1 MGMATSI
8 AFPEGTLE
16 RMDELLADNGLSARE
31 RSRVTCIRLLALGWE
46 AQDVAEAV
54 GITRSSVYRRKAEF
68 LKDGESTLHTDGWG
82 GRRGGV
88 LTEAQE
94 AEFVAHFEDAARRAD
109 GERRGDGGRAGTACR
124 RAGLPCDALPDP
136 RPPRLAQ
143 GGAPAAS
150 PRSRPRS
157 PGGVQG
163 NLPQLLASA
172 SAGDRRP
179 LRLMFMDE
187 ARFGRMNRP
196 VRCWAPPG
204 MRPSRLPDGARVQLR
219 LRRSVPRRRGA
230 LLADSAEHARRVL

>member
-1 MGMATSI
+1 MATSI

-94 AEFVAHFEDAARRAD
+94 AEFVAHFEDAARKGQMVSAAAMA
-109 GERRGDGGRAGTACR
+109 GELAR
-124 RAGLPCDALPDP
+124 RAGGPASPATLYRILARHGWRKVVP
-136 RPPRLAQ
+136 RPRHPEAD
-143 GGAPAAS
+143 PARQEAFKETS
-150 PRSRPRS
+150 RSSWRP
-157 PGGVQG
+157 
-163 NLPQLLASA
+163 PQQAI
-172 SAGDRRP
+172 
-179 LRLMFMDE
+179 
-187 ARFGRMNRP
+187 
-196 VRCWAPPG
+196 
-204 MRPSRLPDGARVQLR
+204 GAR
-219 LRRSVPRRRGA
+219 
-230 LLADSAEHARRVL
+230 